1 MEECKVLLKNAN
13 HFSVCIDKFL
23 SDIPNCK
30 QLAIHFFIIRLLV
43 ARWSS
48 FMGHGDAETGLE
60 KLEETLVDFDYADKF
75 TQASVD
81 DQTINWELL
90 EVADNRKDNNPLLPE
105 LLSSVQLRYSRG
117 SWWLQY

>member
-1 MEECKVLLKNAN
+1 
-13 HFSVCIDKFL
+13 
-23 SDIPNCK
+23 
-30 QLAIHFFIIRLLV
+30 
-43 ARWSS
+43 
-48 FMGHGDAETGLE
+48 MGYGDAETGLE

-90 EVADNRKDNNPLLPE
+90 EVADNRRDNNPLPPE

>member
-1 MEECKVLLKNAN
+1 
-13 HFSVCIDKFL
+13 
-23 SDIPNCK
+23 
-30 QLAIHFFIIRLLV
+30 
-43 ARWSS
+43 
-48 FMGHGDAETGLE
+48 MGHGDAETGLE